1 MARRGETR
9 RRMVHSAIGLMQR
22 RGAAAVT
29 VDAVLADSGAP
40 RGSVYHHFPGGRDEI
55 VAAAL
60 QASGDVIGAML
71 TSPGHRGPAEL
82 LDLFV
87 DFWTRQL
94 LDSDFTAGCPVVGA
108 AVSGPEVDPH
118 LAELVADIFA
128 TWHRTLAAALTESGV
143 DETRARTLASTAIA
157 AVEGALLLS
166 RSQRSMDPLHDVA
179 GELRTM
185 VEAAI
190 PA

>member
-1 MARRGETR
+1 MAPRGQTR
-9 RRMVHSAIGLMQR
+9 RRMVYSAIGLMQR

-71 TSPGHRGPAEL
+71 TSPDHRGPTDL
-82 LDLFV
+82 LDVFV

-94 LDSDFTAGCPVVGA
+94 VDSDFTAGCPVVGA

-128 TWHRTLAAALTESGV
+128 TWHRTLAGSLAQSGL
-143 DETRARTLASTAIA
+143 DETRARTLAATTIA

-166 RSQRSMDPLHDVA
+166 RAQRSTQPLHDVA
-179 GELRTM
+179 GELTLLL
-185 VEAAI
+185 EAAI
-190 PA
+190 